1 MEIVLISNED
11 NFLRR
16 VPTWLPNLI
25 KDDGSISSAIFKT
38 KRGDDGL
45 SGDAESLI
53 VSYQQ
58 AVLHQPEKFRLL
70 KINVGIVRNQINDG
84 LDVIHNP
91 IKNRPGIADNYA
103 HCLLVGNITDGKAK
117 QLLKNSAEVSLT

>member
-53 VSYQQ
+53 ESFQQ
-58 AVLHQPEKFRLL
+58 AVLNQPERFRLL
-70 KINVGIVRNQINDG
+70 KINVGTVRNEINDG
-84 LDVIHNP
+84 LNVTHNP
-91 IKNRPGIADNYA
+91 IKNHHTIPDNYA
-103 HCLLVGNITDGKAK
+103 HCLIVGNITDGKAK
-117 QLLKNSAEVSLT
+117 QLLKRSTEVFLR

>member
-25 KDDGSISSAIFKT
+25 KDDGSISSAVFKT
-38 KRGDDGL
+38 KRGNDGL

-53 VSYQQ
+53 ASYLQ
-58 AVLHQPEKFRLL
+58 AVLNQPEKFRLL
-70 KINVGIVRNQINDG
+70 KVNVGIVRNEINDG

-91 IKNRPGIADNYA
+91 ISDNYA
-103 HCLLVGNITDGKAK
+103 HCLIVGNITDGKAK
-117 QLLKNSAEVSLT
+117 QLLKSSVEIQLF

>member
-45 SGDAESLI
+45 PGDAESLI
-53 VSYQQ
+53 ESYQQ
-58 AVLHQPEKFRLL
+58 AVLNQPEKFRLL
-70 KINVGIVRNQINDG
+70 KINVGTVRNQINDG
-84 LDVIHNP
+84 LDILHNP
-91 IKNRPGIADNYA
+91 IKDHPEIPDNYA
-103 HCLLVGNITDGKAK
+103 HCLIVGNITDGKAK
-117 QLLKNSAEVSLT
+117 QLLKNSAEVSLF

>member
-25 KDDGSISSAIFKT
+25 KDDGSISSAVFKT

-58 AVLHQPEKFRLL
+58 AVLNQPEKFRLL
-70 KINVGIVRNQINDG
+70 KVNVGTVRNQINDG

-91 IKNRPGIADNYA
+91 IIDHPEIQDNYA
-103 HCLLVGNITDGKAK
+103 HCLIIGNITDGKAK
-117 QLLKNSAEVSLT
+117 QLLKCSAEVSLV